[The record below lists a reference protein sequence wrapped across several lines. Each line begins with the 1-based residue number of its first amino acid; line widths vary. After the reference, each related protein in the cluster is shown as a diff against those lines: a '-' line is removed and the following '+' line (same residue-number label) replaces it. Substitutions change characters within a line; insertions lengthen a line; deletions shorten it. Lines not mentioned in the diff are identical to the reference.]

1 MIPPNQNVQQAQ
13 QITRSMASQQDP
25 LLAAL
30 SKQKFMGEA
39 IKQTADHKLK
49 MHKLKQNYQ
58 KSMGGGQAPQ
68 QNGGY

>member
-13 QITRSMASQQDP
+13 QITRSMAPQQDP

-30 SKQKFMGEA
+30 SKQKFVGEA
-39 IKQTADHKLK
+39 LKQTADHKLK

-58 KSMGGGQAPQ
+58 KQMGGGGQPPQ
-68 QNGGY
+68 QGGY